1 MPGDTIF
8 KYSHLIRIS
17 DISQGVNHQ
26 ELIGRKL
33 FPQRLPSYCI
43 FQDFARLFSC
53 KDSVKWKITVDQ
65 NLCVEQKWIS
75 LVTALQFVCFSSFS
89 TVKRKVDKEN
99 YLDAHYIS
107 SVYFHHP
114 LHWVGPQWW
123 QILMTCVQRR
133 TAEPLWTMWRPTAV
147 ERTFSNVTNAK
158 KT

>member
-65 NLCVEQKWIS
+65 NLCVEQKWIF
-75 LVTALQFVCFSSFS
+75 LVTALQFVCLSSFS

-99 YLDAHYIS
+99 YLDAHYVLGLAEIGQNGPKS
-107 SVYFHHP
+107 QKRSRSVVF
-114 LHWVGPQWW
+114 LCK
-123 QILMTCVQRR
+123 I
-133 TAEPLWTMWRPTAV
+133 E
-147 ERTFSNVTNAK
+147 F
-158 KT
+158 